1 MWQESDTKKQKNIP
15 IPNVLPQHRMLGD
28 IGKRNEVERVGVKIE
43 FQPIPIVDHDFYY
56 TNIYG
61 KEFARE

>member
-1 MWQESDTKKQKNIP
+1 
-15 IPNVLPQHRMLGD
+15 MLGG
-28 IGKRNEVERVGVKIE
+28 IGKRNEVEGVKIE